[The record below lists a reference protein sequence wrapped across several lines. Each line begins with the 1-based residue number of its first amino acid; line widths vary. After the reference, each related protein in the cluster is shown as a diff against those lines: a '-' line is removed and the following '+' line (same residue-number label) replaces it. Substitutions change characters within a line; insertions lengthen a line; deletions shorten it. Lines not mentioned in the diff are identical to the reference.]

1 MKKLLNIL
9 KNLVSK
15 LETKEKKQVEQV
27 EEPVKEPVEEPV
39 KEQVEEP
46 VKETVNVDNLE
57 DEIEEVHCC
66 CICGVPET
74 EVNMVIRS
82 NNNQYICEK
91 CASLIHFQIDEIN
104 KYTDEVNQMMAEQTE
119 MAQPKNEPKKNIK
132 EVVPTPHE
140 IKEYLDEYVIGQDQ
154 AKIKLAVAVYNHY
167 KRIIQKDDETN
178 IEKSNLLLL
187 GHTGC
192 GKTELVKTIAKL
204 LDVPMVIVGATCF
217 TQAGYV
223 GEDVESILSRL
234 YQASGDNL
242 EKAERG
248 IVFIDEIDKIAKQGD
263 SPSITKD
270 VSGEGVQQALLKMLE
285 GSKVKFAP
293 NGGRKHPEKEMI
305 EIDTNNI
312 LFVCSGAFV
321 GIEKRIEKRLNM
333 RAIGFAADSKKNV
346 SKENIIEY
354 LTPEDVR
361 AYGMIPELVGR
372 LPIITYVKNLT
383 KEELRRV
390 LTEPKNSII
399 KQYTKLFK
407 MDGVKLEFEDNAL
420 DYIVEKALTLKTGA
434 RGLRSIVEEIMTQY
448 MYDIPSTKKR
458 KLVVTREY
466 AEEMY
471 EAKQAYRESMNN

>member
-1 MKKLLNIL
+1 MKKLLDIL

-15 LETKEKKQVEQV
+15 LDANEKKRV
-27 EEPVKEPVEEPV
+27 EEPAKVDNPVEEI
-39 KEQVEEP
+39 
-46 VKETVNVDNLE
+46 D
-57 DEIEEVHCC
+57 DVHCC

-82 NNNQYICEK
+82 NNDQYICEK

-104 KYTDEVNQMMAEQTE
+104 KYTNEVNQMLAEQTG
-119 MAQPKNEPKKNIK
+119 MAQPQEQSKNCPKKNIK
-132 EVVPTPHE
+132 DIVPTPHE
-140 IKEYLDEYVIGQDQ
+140 IKAFLDEYVIGQDQ
-154 AKIKLAVAVYNHY
+154 AKIKLSVGVYNHY
-167 KRIIQKDDETN
+167 KRINQKQDETN

-192 GKTELVKTIAKL
+192 GKTELVKTVAKL

-234 YQASGDNL
+234 YQAADNDL
-242 EKAERG
+242 SRAERG

-270 VSGEGVQQALLKMLE
+270 VSGEGVQQALLKILE
-285 GSKVKFAP
+285 GSKIKFAP
-293 NGGRKHPEKEMI
+293 TGGRKHPEKEMI
-305 EIDTNNI
+305 EIDPNNI

-333 RAIGFAADSKKNV
+333 RAIGFSADSKKNV

-383 KEELRRV
+383 KEELRQV

-407 MDGVKLEFEDNAL
+407 MDGVKLEFEDEAL
-420 DYIVEKALTLKTGA
+420 DYIVEKAITLKTGA

-448 MYDIPSTKKR
+448 MYDMPSTKKR
-458 KLVVTREY
+458 KLVVTKQY

-471 EAKQAYRESMNN
+471 EAKQSYRETANN

>member
-1 MKKLLNIL
+1 M
-9 KNLVSK
+9 
-15 LETKEKKQVEQV
+15 EKKFINTWNLQDFEILTDDGYKDIVALHETIPYTEYIIKTANGKELHCADNHIV
-27 EEPVKEPVEEPV
+27 FLSNYTEIFVK
-39 KEQVEEP
+39 
-46 VKETVNVDNLE
+46 DL
-57 DEIEEVHCC
+57 
-66 CICGVPET
+66 
-74 EVNMVIRS
+74 
-82 NNNQYICEK
+82 
-91 CASLIHFQIDEIN
+91 LIGYKII
-104 KYTDEVNQMMAEQTE
+104 TDEG
-119 MAQPKNEPKKNIK
+119 IS
-132 EVVPTPHE
+132 E
-140 IKEYLDEYVIGQDQ
+140 IID
-154 AKIKLAVAVYNHY
+154 
-167 KRIIQKDDETN
+167 IINTN
-178 IEKSNLLLL
+178 IEKNMYDFELSDNSNHRYYTNGILS
-187 GHTGC
+187 HN
-192 GKTELVKTIAKL
+192 TELVKTISKL
-204 LDVPMVIVGATCF
+204 FDVPMVIVGATCF

-234 YQASGDNL
+234 YQAADNDL
-242 EKAERG
+242 ERAERG

-270 VSGEGVQQALLKMLE
+270 VSGEGVQQALLKILE

-293 NGGRKHPEKEMI
+293 TGGRKHPEKEMV
-305 EIDTNNI
+305 EIDTKNI
-312 LFVCSGAFV
+312 LFICSGAFV

-333 RAIGFAADSKKNV
+333 RAIGFAADTKKNV

-383 KEELRRV
+383 REELRQV

-407 MDGVKLEFEDNAL
+407 MDGVKLEFENDAL
-420 DYIVEKALTLKTGA
+420 DYIVEKAMTLKTGA

-458 KLVVTREY
+458 KLVVTKEY

-471 EAKQAYRESMNN
+471 EAKQAYRASANN

>member
-1 MKKLLNIL
+1 MKKLLDIL

-15 LETKEKKQVEQV
+15 LEAKEKKQVE
-27 EEPVKEPVEEPV
+27 EPVKVDNPVEEKP
-39 KEQVEEP
+39 VEEI
-46 VKETVNVDNLE
+46 D
-57 DEIEEVHCC
+57 DVHCC

-82 NNNQYICEK
+82 NNGQYICEK

-104 KYTDEVNQMMAEQTE
+104 KYADEVNQMLAEQTGLVQPQE
-119 MAQPKNEPKKNIK
+119 QPKKESKKNIK
-132 EVVPTPHE
+132 DIVPTPHE
-140 IKEYLDEYVIGQDQ
+140 IKEFLDEYVIGQDQ
-154 AKIKLAVAVYNHY
+154 AKIKLAVGVYNHY
-167 KRIIQKDDETN
+167 KRIFQKQDETD
-178 IEKSNLLLL
+178 IEKASILLL
-187 GHTGC
+187 GATGS
-192 GKTELVKTIAKL
+192 GKTLLAKTIAKL
-204 LDVPMVIVGATCF
+204 LDVPITIVDANCF

-234 YQASGDNL
+234 YQAADNDL
-242 EKAERG
+242 ERAERG

-270 VSGEGVQQALLKMLE
+270 VSGEGVQQALLKILE

-293 NGGRKHPEKEMI
+293 AGGRKHPEKEMV
-305 EIDTNNI
+305 EMDTKNI
-312 LFVCSGAFV
+312 LFICSGAFV

-383 KEELRRV
+383 KEELRQV

-407 MDGVKLEFEDNAL
+407 MDGVKLEFEDDAL
-420 DYIVEKALTLKTGA
+420 DYIVEKAMTLKTGA

-471 EAKQAYRESMNN
+471 EAKQAYRESVN

>member
-1 MKKLLNIL
+1 MKKLLDIL

-15 LETKEKKQVEQV
+15 LEAKEKKQVEEPAKV
-27 EEPVKEPVEEPV
+27 ENPVEEI
-39 KEQVEEP
+39 
-46 VKETVNVDNLE
+46 D
-57 DEIEEVHCC
+57 DVHCC

-82 NNNQYICEK
+82 NNDQYICEK

-104 KYTDEVNQMMAEQTE
+104 KYTDEVNQMLAEQTE
-119 MAQPKNEPKKNIK
+119 LVQPQEQPKKELKKNIK
-132 EVVPTPHE
+132 DVVPTPHE
-140 IKEYLDEYVIGQDQ
+140 IKEFLDEYVIGQDQ

-167 KRIIQKDDETN
+167 KRLIQKDDETT

-192 GKTELVKTIAKL
+192 GKSELVKTIAKL

-234 YQASGDNL
+234 YQAAGDNL

-270 VSGEGVQQALLKMLE
+270 VSGEGVQQALLKMFE
-285 GSKVKFAP
+285 GSKIKFSP

-333 RAIGFAADSKKNV
+333 RAIGFAADTKKNV

-383 KEELRRV
+383 KEELRQV

-399 KQYTKLFK
+399 KQYIKLFK
-407 MDGVKLEFEDNAL
+407 MDGVKLEFEDAAL
-420 DYIVEKALTLKTGA
+420 DYIVEKAMTLKTGA

-458 KLVVTREY
+458 KLIVTKEY
-466 AEEMY
+466 AEKAY
-471 EAKQAYRESMNN
+471 EAKQSYRESANN

>member
-1 MKKLLNIL
+1 MKKLLDIL
-9 KNLVSK
+9 KNFVSK
-15 LETKEKKQVEQV
+15 LEAKEKKQVEEPVKVDNPVEDNQV
-27 EEPVKEPVEEPV
+27 EENPVEEI
-39 KEQVEEP
+39 
-46 VKETVNVDNLE
+46 D
-57 DEIEEVHCC
+57 DVHCC

-82 NNNQYICEK
+82 NNDQYICEK
-91 CASLIHFQIDEIN
+91 CASMVHFQIDEIN
-104 KYTDEVNQMMAEQTE
+104 KYADEVNQMLAEQTE
-119 MAQPKNEPKKNIK
+119 LTHPQEQAKKEPKKNIK
-132 EVVPTPHE
+132 DVVPTPHE
-140 IKEYLDEYVIGQDQ
+140 IKEFLDEYVIGQDQ
-154 AKIKLAVAVYNHY
+154 AKIKLAVGVYNHY
-167 KRIIQKDDETN
+167 KRILQKQDETN

-285 GSKVKFAP
+285 GSKIKFAP

-333 RAIGFAADSKKNV
+333 HAIGFSSDESKKNV

-407 MDGVKLEFEDNAL
+407 MDGVKLEFEDDAL
-420 DYIVEKALTLKTGA
+420 DYIVEKAMTLKTGA

-458 KLVVTREY
+458 KLVVTRDY

-471 EAKQAYRESMNN
+471 EAKQAYRESINN

>member
-1 MKKLLNIL
+1 MKKLLDIL

-15 LETKEKKQVEQV
+15 LEANKKKQVDEPAK
-27 EEPVKEPVEEPV
+27 EE
-39 KEQVEEP
+39 
-46 VKETVNVDNLE
+46 ETVKVDTTA
-57 DEIEEVHCC
+57 DEVENVHCC

-82 NNNQYICEK
+82 NNDQYICEK

-104 KYTDEVNQMMAEQTE
+104 KYTDEVNQMMAEETGLT
-119 MAQPKNEPKKNIK
+119 QPQSKKESKKNIK
-132 EVVPTPHE
+132 DVVPTPHE
-140 IKEYLDEYVIGQDQ
+140 IKEFLDEYVIGQDQ
-154 AKIKLAVAVYNHY
+154 AKIKLAVGVYNHY
-167 KRIIQKDDETN
+167 KRILQKQDETD
-178 IEKSNLLLL
+178 IEKASILLL
-187 GHTGC
+187 GATGS
-192 GKTELVKTIAKL
+192 GKTLLAKTIAKL
-204 LDVPMVIVGATCF
+204 LDVPITIVDANCF

-234 YQASGDNL
+234 YQAADNDL
-242 EKAERG
+242 ERAERG

-270 VSGEGVQQALLKMLE
+270 VSGEGVQQALLKILE

-293 NGGRKHPEKEMI
+293 TGGRKHPEKEMV
-305 EIDTNNI
+305 EIDTKNI
-312 LFVCSGAFV
+312 LFICSGAFV

-333 RAIGFAADSKKNV
+333 RAIGFAADTKKNV

-383 KEELRRV
+383 REELRRV

-407 MDGVKLEFEDNAL
+407 MDGVKLEFEDAAL
-420 DYIVEKALTLKTGA
+420 DYIVEKAMTLKTGA

-458 KLVVTREY
+458 KLVVTKEY

-471 EAKQAYRESMNN
+471 EAKQAYSESANN

>member
-1 MKKLLNIL
+1 MKKLLDIL

-15 LETKEKKQVEQV
+15 LEANEKKQVE
-27 EEPVKEPVEEPV
+27 EPAKVDNPVED
-39 KEQVEEP
+39 VE
-46 VKETVNVDNLE
+46 D
-57 DEIEEVHCC
+57 VHCC

-82 NNNQYICEK
+82 NNDQYICEK

-104 KYTDEVNQMMAEQTE
+104 KYTDEVNQMMAEQTGFTQPQ
-119 MAQPKNEPKKNIK
+119 AQPKKEQKKNIK
-132 EVVPTPHE
+132 DVVPTPHE
-140 IKEYLDEYVIGQDQ
+140 IKEFLDEYVIGQDQ
-154 AKIKLAVAVYNHY
+154 AKIKLAVGVYNHY
-167 KRIIQKDDETN
+167 KRINQKQDETN

-234 YQASGDNL
+234 YQAAGDNL

-285 GSKVKFAP
+285 GSKIKFAP

-333 RAIGFAADSKKNV
+333 RAIGFAADSNKNV

-383 KEELRRV
+383 KEELRQV

-407 MDGVKLEFEDNAL
+407 MDGVKLEFEDGAL

-448 MYDIPSTKKR
+448 MYDIPSAKKR

-466 AEEMY
+466 AEEIY
-471 EAKQAYRESMNN
+471 ETKQSYKEIANN

>member
-1 MKKLLNIL
+1 MKKLLDIL

-15 LETKEKKQVEQV
+15 LEANEKKQVE
-27 EEPVKEPVEEPV
+27 EPIKA
-39 KEQVEEP
+39 
-46 VKETVNVDNLE
+46 DNLAG
-57 DEIEEVHCC
+57 EIADVRCC
-66 CICGVPET
+66 CICGAPET

-82 NNNQYICEK
+82 NNDQYICEK

-104 KYTDEVNQMMAEQTE
+104 KYADEVNQMRAPQAGT
-119 MAQPKNEPKKNIK
+119 AQPQTQSKKEPKKNIK
-132 EVVPTPHE
+132 DVVPTPHE
-140 IKEYLDEYVIGQDQ
+140 IKEFLDEYVIGQDQ
-154 AKIKLAVAVYNHY
+154 AKIKLAVGVYNHY
-167 KRIIQKDDETN
+167 KRILQKQDETN
-178 IEKSNLLLL
+178 IEKSSILLL
-187 GHTGC
+187 GATGS
-192 GKTELVKTIAKL
+192 GKTLLAKTIAKL
-204 LDVPMVIVGATCF
+204 LDVPITIVDANCF

-234 YQASGDNL
+234 YQAADNDL
-242 EKAERG
+242 ERAERG

-270 VSGEGVQQALLKMLE
+270 VSGEGVQQALLKILE
-285 GSKVKFAP
+285 GSKVKFSP
-293 NGGRKHPEKEMI
+293 GGGRKHPEKEMV
-305 EIDTNNI
+305 EIDTKNI
-312 LFVCSGAFV
+312 LFICSGAFV
-321 GIEKRIEKRLNM
+321 GIEKRIEKRLNT
-333 RAIGFAADSKKNV
+333 RSIGFVADTKKNV

-383 KEELRRV
+383 REELRQV

-407 MDGVKLEFEDNAL
+407 MDGVKLEFEDGAL

-458 KLVVTREY
+458 KLVVTKEY

-471 EAKQAYRESMNN
+471 EAKQAYRETVK